1 MKWFKQWFARMCRE
15 AWEEA
20 QDSPR
25 ATSTIGS
32 VKLARDDAA
41 IDDGLNITVKNAIGG
56 RIVQFRHYNSKTD
69 RNTYQVYV
77 VPDDHDFEKELT
89 KMITLETMRA
99 Q

>member
-1 MKWFKQWFARMCRE
+1 MKWFKRWFARMSQE

-20 QDSPR
+20 RVRPAD
-25 ATSTIGS
+25 TISS

-56 RIVQFRHYNSKTD
+56 RIVQVRHYNSKTD

-89 KMITLETMRA
+89 RMITLETMRA